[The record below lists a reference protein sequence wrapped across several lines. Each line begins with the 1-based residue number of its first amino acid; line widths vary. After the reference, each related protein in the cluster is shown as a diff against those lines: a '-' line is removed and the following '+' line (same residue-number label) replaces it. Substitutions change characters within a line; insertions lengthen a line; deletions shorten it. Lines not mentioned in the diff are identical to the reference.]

1 MKLEI
6 SADLR
11 ALEEVGDRIERSLL
25 ALEQVPQFPLDE
37 FLGLLHGLIANLS
50 VDTLGSA
57 SGACNDRIVLRV
69 GGLLELFAAAVGAL
83 EGQLCHWDSPL
94 LG

>member
-11 ALEEVGDRIERSLL
+11 PLEELGDRIERALL
-25 ALEQVPQFPLDE
+25 ALEQVPEFPKHE
-37 FLGLLHGLIANLS
+37 FLRLLEGLISELS
-50 VDTLGSA
+50 VDSLRSTSDAGH
-57 SGACNDRIVLRV
+57 DRIVLRV
-69 GGLLELFAAAVGAL
+69 GRVLELFAAAVGAL
-83 EGQLCHWDSPL
+83 EVQLCHRDSPL